1 LQHRK
6 GISHHYATL
15 FEQKGADKK
24 AKTIHSKWGWFS
36 TIYELANGNVSNMNG
51 VTELYIEDVLTFLSY
66 EKDVA
71 VQKNISI
78 DANNTRH

>member
-1 LQHRK
+1 
-6 GISHHYATL
+6 
-15 FEQKGADKK
+15 
-24 AKTIHSKWGWFS
+24 
-36 TIYELANGNVSNMNG
+36 MNG

-71 VQKNISI
+71 VQKNIKV